1 MTGIGTNDPSHES
14 YVVEIDGKIKSIY
27 AVYVE
32 ALKAGMDLKRM
43 FPLSLIKVR
52 DAHEIIH

>member
-1 MTGIGTNDPSHES
+1 MTAIGTNHPSHES

-27 AVYVE
+27 TVYVE